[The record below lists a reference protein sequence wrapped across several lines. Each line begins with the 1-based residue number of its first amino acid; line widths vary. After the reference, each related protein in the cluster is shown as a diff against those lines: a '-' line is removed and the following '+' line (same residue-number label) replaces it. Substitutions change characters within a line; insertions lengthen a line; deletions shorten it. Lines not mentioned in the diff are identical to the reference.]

1 MDIDKDDYT
10 KIVNLL
16 WFFLFFFKQV
26 INFISNI
33 VFYKD
38 KNQ

>member
-16 WFFLFFFKQV
+16 WFFLIFFNQV

-38 KNQ
+38 KN